1 MKIIV
6 DLLNII
12 WYNYNVIRKQ
22 EKNKK
27 EKNKKVLDLFITK
40 WYTYNVRKGD
50 WGLWK
55 NLQKDK

>member
-1 MKIIV
+1 MKKIKIIV

-27 EKNKKVLDLFITK
+27 EKK
-40 WYTYNVRKGD
+40 
-50 WGLWK
+50 
-55 NLQKDK
+55 